1 MRGGGCVRR
10 AAAGDRRQRGLC
22 RKKGAACQGC
32 YGAVDATNVACVGTL
47 AIRQTMRN
55 EYRFTDEPVQKI
67 PNDKNRYR

>member
-10 AAAGDRRQRGLC
+10 AAAEEEEEVLQEAGS
-22 RKKGAACQGC
+22 CQGC
-32 YGAVDATNVACVGTL
+32 YGAVDATDTACVGTL

-55 EYRFTDEPVQKI
+55 EYRFTYEPVQKI